1 MKKIILSVLTLFIP
15 LIVNA
20 EEKFYTS
27 YFLKESNSVNY
38 KEESETIKR
47 EEIKLYNT
55 YILQRKDK
63 GYFENNNEFI
73 KDENDYIEETV
84 YYQTKK
90 DNTIQHIY
98 YEQEEDVL
106 VNKFQIR
113 NFSTSGQAKIE
124 SIKIYHKNELIY
136 ESSTDIITVY
146 TKLIFNLNDFYNLKD
161 IKIDILIND
170 PKKWIFSGTLT
181 AYSVNTQVD
190 NKIKYIRT
198 STKDLMTIIFLNKE
212 DYKDLSSNITW
223 YKDGDTYITAYPK
236 SVKKYKYYDYKK
248 VYLNTYT
255 NIESSTYFL
264 DYNDCKNVYNY
275 FERYYLTLSDTI
287 IDANDLTKQIIDT
300 NINVNDLIINKN
312 ETDTKY
318 IIKFKYLD
326 DEITKTYDKKLIVNN
341 ESQIEASD
349 NNEVSITQP
358 IKIKTTTKIK
368 QIANKPKK
376 TLATT
381 TKKILENYTTTN
393 KIIKEETNNNLIKYI
408 LFTFILLIFLLL
420 LYIKKYL
427 KKK

>member
-1 MKKIILSVLTLFIP
+1 MKRKILYALILFIP

-27 YFLKESNSVNY
+27 YYLKESNSVNY

-63 GYFENNNEFI
+63 GYFENNNEYI

-181 AYSVNTQVD
+181 AYSENSQVD
-190 NKIKYIRT
+190 NKFKYIRT
-198 STKDLMTIIFLNKE
+198 CTKDLMTIIFL
-212 DYKDLSSNITW
+212 
-223 YKDGDTYITAYPK
+223 
-236 SVKKYKYYDYKK
+236 
-248 VYLNTYT
+248 
-255 NIESSTYFL
+255 
-264 DYNDCKNVYNY
+264 
-275 FERYYLTLSDTI
+275 
-287 IDANDLTKQIIDT
+287 
-300 NINVNDLIINKN
+300 
-312 ETDTKY
+312 
-318 IIKFKYLD
+318 
-326 DEITKTYDKKLIVNN
+326 
-341 ESQIEASD
+341 
-349 NNEVSITQP
+349 
-358 IKIKTTTKIK
+358 
-368 QIANKPKK
+368 
-376 TLATT
+376 
-381 TKKILENYTTTN
+381 
-393 KIIKEETNNNLIKYI
+393 
-408 LFTFILLIFLLL
+408 
-420 LYIKKYL
+420 
-427 KKK
+427 

>member
-1 MKKIILSVLTLFIP
+1 MKRKILYALILFIP

-27 YFLKESNSVNY
+27 YYLKESNSVNY
-38 KEESETIKR
+38 QEENESIKR
-47 EEIKLYNT
+47 EEIKLYNS
-55 YILQRKDK
+55 YVLQRKDK

-98 YEQEEDVL
+98 YEQKEDVL

-181 AYSVNTQVD
+181 AYLENRQVD
-190 NKIKYIRT
+190 NKFKYIRT

-212 DYKDLSSNITW
+212 EYKDLSSNITW

-236 SVKKYKYYDYKK
+236 SVKKYKYYDYEKA
-248 VYLNTYT
+248 YLNNYT
-255 NIESSTYFL
+255 NIESKEYFL
-264 DYNDCKNVYNY
+264 DYNDYKNVYNY
-275 FERYYLTLSDTI
+275 YERYYLIISDTI
-287 IDANDLTKQIIDT
+287 IDNKDFTKQIIST
-300 NINVNDLIINKN
+300 NMDINNIIINQI
-312 ETDTKY
+312 ETDAKY
-318 IIKFKYLD
+318 IIKIKYLD
-326 DEITKTYDKKLIVNN
+326 DEITKTYDKELIVNN
-341 ESQIEASD
+341 ESQIEES
-349 NNEVSITQP
+349 NKNEVPITEP
-358 IKIKTTTKIK
+358 VKIKTTSKIK

-381 TKKILENYTTTN
+381 TKKILENHTTTN

-408 LFTFILLIFLLL
+408 SFTFILLIFLLL

>member
-1 MKKIILSVLTLFIP
+1 MKRKILYALILFIP

-27 YFLKESNSVNY
+27 YYLKESNSVNY
-38 KEESETIKR
+38 QEENESIKR
-47 EEIKLYNT
+47 EEIKLYNS
-55 YILQRKDK
+55 YILHRKDK
-63 GYFENNNEFI
+63 GYFENNNEYI
-73 KDENDYIEETV
+73 KDENDFVEETV

-98 YEQEEDVL
+98 YEQEEDIL

-136 ESSTDIITVY
+136 ESSTDIINVY

-170 PKKWIFSGTLT
+170 PKMWIFSGTLT
-181 AYSVNTQVD
+181 AYSENTQVD
-190 NKIKYIRT
+190 NKFKYIRT

-212 DYKDLSSNITW
+212 EYKDLSSNITW

-236 SVKKYKYYDYKK
+236 SVKKYKYYDYEKE
-248 VYLNTYT
+248 YLNNYT
-255 NIESSTYFL
+255 NIESKEYFL
-264 DYNDCKNVYNY
+264 DYNDYKNIYNY
-275 FERYYLTLSDTI
+275 YERYYLIISDTI
-287 IDANDLTKQIIDT
+287 IDNKDVAKQIIDT
-300 NINVNDLIINKN
+300 NMDINNIIINKIEN
-312 ETDTKY
+312 DTKY

-349 NNEVSITQP
+349 NNEVPITEF
-358 IKIKTTTKIK
+358 IKNKTTSKIK

-381 TKKILENYTTTN
+381 TKKILETYTTTN
-393 KIIKEETNNNLIKYI
+393 KIVEEETNNNLIKYI
-408 LFTFILLIFLLL
+408 SFTFILLIFLLL

>member
-136 ESSTDIITVY
+136 ESSTDIITIY

>member
-1 MKKIILSVLTLFIP
+1 MKRKILYALILFIP

-27 YFLKESNSVNY
+27 YYLKESNSVNY

-190 NKIKYIRT
+190 NKFKYIRT
-198 STKDLMTIIFLNKE
+198 CTKDLMTIIFLNKE

-236 SVKKYKYYDYKK
+236 SVKKYKYYDYEK
-248 VYLNTYT
+248 VYLNKYT

-264 DYNDCKNVYNY
+264 DYNDCKIIYNY
-275 FERYYLTLSDTI
+275 YERYYLTLSDNI

-349 NNEVSITQP
+349 NNEVSITEP

>member
-1 MKKIILSVLTLFIP
+1 MKRKILYALILFIP

-27 YFLKESNSVNY
+27 YYLKESNSVNY

-146 TKLIFNLNDFYNLKD
+146 TKLIFTLNDYYNLKD

-170 PKKWIFSGTLT
+170 PKMWIFSGTLT

-190 NKIKYIRT
+190 NKFKYIRT

-223 YKDGDTYITAYPK
+223 YKDGDTYFTAYPK
-236 SVKKYKYYDYKK
+236 NVKKYKYYDYEK
-248 VYLNTYT
+248 VYLNKYT

-264 DYNDCKNVYNY
+264 DYNDCKIVYNY
-275 FERYYLTLSDTI
+275 YERYYLILSDII

-312 ETDTKY
+312 ETATKY
-318 IIKFKYLD
+318 IIKIKYLD
-326 DEITKTYDKKLIVNN
+326 DEITKTYDKELIVNN
-341 ESQIEASD
+341 KSQIEESD
-349 NNEVSITQP
+349 NNEVPITES
-358 IKIKTTTKIK
+358 IKIKTTSKIK

-376 TLATT
+376 TFATT
-381 TKKILENYTTTN
+381 TKKILEPHTTTN
-393 KIIKEETNNNLIKYI
+393 KIVEEKTNNNLIKYI
-408 LFTFILLIFLLL
+408 SFTFILLIFLLL

>member
-1 MKKIILSVLTLFIP
+1 
-15 LIVNA
+15 
-20 EEKFYTS
+20 
-27 YFLKESNSVNY
+27 
-38 KEESETIKR
+38 
-47 EEIKLYNT
+47 
-55 YILQRKDK
+55 
-63 GYFENNNEFI
+63 
-73 KDENDYIEETV
+73 
-84 YYQTKK
+84 
-90 DNTIQHIY
+90 
-98 YEQEEDVL
+98 
-106 VNKFQIR
+106 
-113 NFSTSGQAKIE
+113 
-124 SIKIYHKNELIY
+124 
-136 ESSTDIITVY
+136 
-146 TKLIFNLNDFYNLKD
+146 
-161 IKIDILIND
+161 
-170 PKKWIFSGTLT
+170 
-181 AYSVNTQVD
+181 
-190 NKIKYIRT
+190 
-198 STKDLMTIIFLNKE
+198 MTIIFLNKE
-212 DYKDLSSNITW
+212 DYKNLSSNITW
-223 YKDGDTYITAYPK
+223 YKDGDTYVTAYPK
-236 SVKKYKYYDYKK
+236 NVKKYKYYDYEK
-248 VYLNTYT
+248 VYLNKYT

-358 IKIKTTTKIK
+358 IKIKTTSKIK

-408 LFTFILLIFLLL
+408 SFTFILLIFLLL

>member
-27 YFLKESNSVNY
+27 YYLKESNSVNY

-55 YILQRKDK
+55 YILQRKEK

-146 TKLIFNLNDFYNLKD
+146 TKLIFTLNDFYNLKD

-170 PKKWIFSGTLT
+170 PKMWIFAGTLT
-181 AYSVNTQVD
+181 AYTNNTQVD
-190 NKIKYIRT
+190 NKFKYIRT

-264 DYNDCKNVYNY
+264 DYNDRKNVYNY

>member
-1 MKKIILSVLTLFIP
+1 MKRKILYALILFIP

-27 YFLKESNSVNY
+27 YYLKESNSVNY

-190 NKIKYIRT
+190 NKFKYIRT
-198 STKDLMTIIFLNKE
+198 CTKDLMTIIFLNKE

-264 DYNDCKNVYNY
+264 DYNDCKIVYNY
-275 FERYYLTLSDTI
+275 YERYYLTLSDNI

-349 NNEVSITQP
+349 NNEVSITEP